1 MVLVPVLVLVPQLW
15 LEMLLGFRYLTALV
29 LLR

>member
-1 MVLVPVLVLVPQLW
+1 MVLVPVLVPVPQLW
-15 LEMLLGFRYLTALV
+15 PEMLLGFRCLTALV